1 MDVKK
6 LIKEPRIIILG
17 LIILASI
24 IAIGPQFVFEPGQP
38 AALQTKI
45 IKGLDLQGGVRALI
59 ALDNATP
66 DQFQKSISVL
76 SSRINS
82 FGLKEMTIRPLTVGN
97 TQYIQLELA
106 GASEAEMRDL
116 LEKQGKFDA
125 YIDREVSLSDG
136 KGTLKVGGIDFPV
149 TSAGSAITLAG
160 NTLSENQSA
169 TLDVSGT
176 NIDLKYMNQTN
187 NSVILFAKV
196 YTGADIVQVFRDAQ
210 HSNVVQGTGG
220 QWQFRF
226 AILTS
231 KASADRFSKIT
242 QDVPV
247 EFGGGTG
254 NSYLTSSIYLYLDD
268 AEMDSLRISSE
279 LKGDLLTQPSISGPG
294 SSQQDAIDKMKKLQA
309 ILESG
314 ALPTKIEIMSIV
326 DVSPT
331 LGDQFMKV
339 ALIAI
344 FAAIFVVSLIIYI
357 RYKDPKI
364 VIPIILTSSAE
375 VIIIFGVAALIKWT
389 IDLASIAGIL
399 AAIGTGVDA
408 QIVLVDESRQK
419 QDADMSLRRKLEQ
432 AFFIIVS
439 SGATTI
445 GAMLPLLFVG
455 AGVIKGFAFTTILG
469 VLIGILITRPTFSK
483 ILEYVR
489 SDSTDA

>member
-1 MDVKK
+1 MDLQK
-6 LIKEPRIIILG
+6 LIKEPRIIILA
-17 LIILASI
+17 LILLASI
-24 IAIGPQFVFEPGQP
+24 VAIGPHFVFEPGQP
-38 AALQTKI
+38 AKFQTNI
-45 IKGLDLQGGVRALI
+45 LKGLDLQGGVRAII
-59 ALDNATP
+59 ALNNATP
-66 DQFQKSISVL
+66 DQLQQSISIL

-82 FGLKEMTIRPLTVGN
+82 FGLKEMTIRPVIVDN
-97 TQYIQLELA
+97 KEYIQLELA
-106 GASEAEMRDL
+106 GSNEAQMRDL

-125 YIDREVSLSDG
+125 YIDRTVSLSGG
-136 KGTLKVGGIDFPV
+136 KGALKVGGIDFPV
-149 TSAGSAITLAG
+149 SASDNTITVGG
-160 NTLSENQSA
+160 NTVSLNQSF

-176 NIDLKYMNQTN
+176 KIDFRYENRTN
-187 NSVILFAKV
+187 DTVILFAKV
-196 YTGADIVQVFRDAQ
+196 YTGADIIQVLRDAQ
-210 HSNVVQGTGG
+210 HSNVVEAAPG

-231 KASADRFSKIT
+231 KDSAERFSKIT

-247 EFGGGTG
+247 QFSGLQRD
-254 NSYLTSSIYLYLDD
+254 NYLASKIYLYLDD
-268 AEMDSLRISSE
+268 KQMDSLSIDSG
-279 LKGDLLTQPSISGPG
+279 LKGNLLTQPQITGPG
-294 SSQQDAIDKMKKLQA
+294 GSKQDAIDKMKKLQA
-309 ILESG
+309 ILENG
-314 ALPTKIEIMSIV
+314 ALPVKADIVSIV

-331 LGDQFMKV
+331 LGEKFMQV

-344 FAAIFVVSLIIYI
+344 FAAILVVSVIIYL

-364 VIPIILTSSAE
+364 VIPIILTSGAE
-375 VIIIFGVAALIKWT
+375 VLIIFGVAVMIKWT

-419 QDADMSLRRKLEQ
+419 HEGDMSLRRKLEQ

-489 SDSTDA
+489 GE